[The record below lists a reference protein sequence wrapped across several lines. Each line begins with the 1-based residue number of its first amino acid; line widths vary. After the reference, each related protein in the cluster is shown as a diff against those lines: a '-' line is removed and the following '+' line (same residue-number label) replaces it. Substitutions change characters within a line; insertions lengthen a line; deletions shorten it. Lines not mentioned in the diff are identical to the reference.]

1 MIIGDS
7 GSGKTKALLNLINE
21 QDNIDKIYLYAK
33 HLNEPK
39 YEFSIKKRE
48 EATTKHLNDPNAF
61 IECSNT
67 MNEFYENIY
76 PYNQSRKGKV
86 LIVFADMIAEIMSNK
101 KLQAILKEL
110 FIRCRKLNISLV
122 FITQSYFS
130 VPKNVRLYSTHYLI
144 MKINNKKELQNIAI
158 NHSAGID
165 YNDFL
170 NIYREYASK
179 SYSFLTIDTT
189 LPASDPPKFRKVFF
203 LLTKMTVTDQLKI
216 NVNKNCCSEK
226 KSAKKAYF
234 RKVTGKGFVNNK
246 EFWNTVKPFL
256 TNEGFLK
263 NETIAIENKGK
274 IVTDKSKLV
283 NLFNSHYIN
292 IVEKRQVV
300 LQKLSVILKK
310 KLMA

>member
-7 GSGKTKALLNLINE
+7 GSGKTNASFNLINE
-21 QDNIDKIYLYAK
+21 QDNIDKIHLYAK
-33 HLNEPK
+33 HLSEPK

-76 PYNQSRKGKV
+76 HYNQSRKRKV
-86 LIVFADMIAEIMSNK
+86 LIVFADMIADIMSNK

-144 MKINNKKELQNIAI
+144 MKINNKKELQDTAI
-158 NHSAGID
+158 SHSADID

-170 NIYREYASK
+170 KIYREYASK
-179 SYSFLTIDTT
+179 PYSFLTIDTT
-189 LPASDPPKFRKVFF
+189 LPASDLPKFRKVFF

-216 NVNKNCCSEK
+216 NDNKNWCSE
-226 KSAKKAYF
+226 
-234 RKVTGKGFVNNK
+234 
-246 EFWNTVKPFL
+246 
-256 TNEGFLK
+256 
-263 NETIAIENKGK
+263 
-274 IVTDKSKLV
+274 
-283 NLFNSHYIN
+283 
-292 IVEKRQVV
+292 EK
-300 LQKLSVILKK
+300 
-310 KLMA
+310 